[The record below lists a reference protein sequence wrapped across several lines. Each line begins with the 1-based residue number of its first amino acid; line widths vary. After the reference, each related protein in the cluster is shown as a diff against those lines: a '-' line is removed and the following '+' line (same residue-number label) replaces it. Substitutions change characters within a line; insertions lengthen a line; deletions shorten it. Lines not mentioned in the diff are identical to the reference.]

1 VLFERL
7 STPRRGSQADDY
19 ESSERVRKDYGI
31 NRDSVPKW
39 QSGL

>member
-1 VLFERL
+1 MLFARL
-7 STPRRGSQADDY
+7 STPRRSTDADDY